1 MYCIEAVSNLVF
13 LFAKAIANVAI
24 EASKNLY
31 SLKSIV
37 VVISAALS
45 LYINAVWIKR
55 VNLKKH
61 LIVPIVYLTVV
72 NLISIA
78 TSIEIEIFFSFDI
91 ALLEANILCKILKWI
106 QSTSIIMSTGLIIYI
121 INIFCHP
128 QTFQSKI
135 KEKIRLILII
145 TPILTFPQVMSK

>member
-13 LFAKAIANVAI
+13 LFATAIANVAI

-91 ALLEANILCKILKWI
+91 ALLEANILCKFLKWI